1 MKEKNGPDACPF
13 NYLYWDFLVRNRD
26 QLQSNHRVSMMY
38 KTYDRMNE
46 DKKNAIRHDSQ
57 KLLDTL
63 SQWTNLTCQL
73 KYAWYAG
80 VHLVGEKNG
89 EKFGMKSSI
98 ALKNVEIPEDIIRA

>member
-1 MKEKNGPDACPF
+1 MSTLRVILG
-13 NYLYWDFLVRNRD
+13 D

-63 SQWTNLTCQL
+63 SQ
-73 KYAWYAG
+73 
-80 VHLVGEKNG
+80 
-89 EKFGMKSSI
+89 
-98 ALKNVEIPEDIIRA
+98 